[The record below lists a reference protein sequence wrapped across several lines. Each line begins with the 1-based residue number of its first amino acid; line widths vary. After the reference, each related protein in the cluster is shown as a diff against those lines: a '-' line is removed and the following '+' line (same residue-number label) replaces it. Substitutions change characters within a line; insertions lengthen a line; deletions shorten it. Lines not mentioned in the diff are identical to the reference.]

1 MSQNKS
7 VESSSSLPNP
17 SINPVLQAALSSL
30 DVHLEEEL
38 ARYRRQQA
46 GRPVT
51 RPRGLGRNQ
60 ARKPL
65 KLISLSTAQ
74 DKNQPLTSGKLNA
87 ASTMT
92 FPLALLTQTPQA
104 EPSQETPKEPTS
116 GSDQSE
122 TANTVTSEF
131 GDTPVTESST
141 TEVKDTSELTLSEQP
156 TKEGE
161 DLVNSAPAQGQ
172 PDDYLESSEKLL
184 ESLGEEEAATES
196 PERSTNIL
204 LTPLAVGSM
213 LLLLLLCSSLVYI
226 ATNQSVRSSV
236 LSVLGLSQSGE
247 ENSTQSSQTNGDSV
261 QESQS
266 LGGPNLA
273 NKEFEAVNLD
283 TLPRLEAAPTPTPEP
298 VAVPVLPDLPSSGPE
313 QPNYAAPSQGRSGDS
328 SSLSQA
334 LLPSAPQPRAVRQL
348 PAPPLTP
355 LESPSAAASRQEN
368 PTSPTATQQQA
379 ATSTSQDSNTAGGD
393 KYYYVLIN
401 YKGDQSLAEAR
412 QIVPDAY
419 VRQLPQGTL
428 IQMGALEKEADARSL
443 VNQLQQQGISAS
455 IYHP

>member
-17 SINPVLQAALSSL
+17 SINPVLQAALGSL
-30 DVHLEEEL
+30 DVQLEEEL

-60 ARKPL
+60 VRKPL
-65 KLISLSTAQ
+65 KLISLSTAPEN
-74 DKNQPLTSGKLNA
+74 NQPPTAGKLNA
-87 ASTMT
+87 APTMT
-92 FPLALLTQTPQA
+92 FPLALVTKSPSA
-104 EPSQETPKEPTS
+104 EPSQENPQEPTP
-116 GSDQSE
+116 GSDQPD
-122 TANTVTSEF
+122 TPNTVTSES
-131 GDTPVTESST
+131 GDTPVADAPP
-141 TEVKDTSELTLSEQP
+141 TEVKDTSPLSLSEQP

-161 DLVNSAPAQGQ
+161 DLVNSADAQAQ

-184 ESLGEEEAATES
+184 ESLGEQEAGTES

-213 LLLLLLCSSLVYI
+213 LLLLLLSSSLVYI

-236 LSVLGLSQSGE
+236 LSALGLGQSGE
-247 ENSTQSSQTNGDSV
+247 ENTAQNSQTSNSV
-261 QESQS
+261 PESQS

-283 TLPRLEAAPTPTPEP
+283 TLPRLEAAPTPTPQP
-298 VAVPVLPDLPSSGPE
+298 VPVPVLPDLPASSTE
-313 QPNYAAPSQGRSGDS
+313 QPNYGASNQASSGDS

-348 PAPPLTP
+348 PAPPALTP
-355 LESPSAAASRQEN
+355 LENPSSVASRQEN
-368 PTSPTATQQQA
+368 STSPTTAPQQA
-379 ATSTSQDSNTAGGD
+379 AASANQQSNTPGGD

-401 YKGDQSLAEAR
+401 YEGDRSLAEAR
-412 QIVPDAY
+412 KIVPDAY
-419 VRQLPQGTL
+419 VRQLPQGSL
-428 IQMGALEKEADARSL
+428 IQMGALENEADARSL
-443 VNQLQQQGISAS
+443 VNQLKQQGISAS